1 MGVRNGHLI
10 FSSILPISATNSAT
24 MKKDTVMKTLQGL
37 PEEFDSE
44 ELFRRLIF
52 IDKLE
57 KASKQADEGLGSSL
71 EEVEA
76 KFERKWAKEQ

>member
-1 MGVRNGHLI
+1 
-10 FSSILPISATNSAT
+10 
-24 MKKDTVMKTLQGL
+24 MKTLQGL

-76 KFERKWAKEQ
+76 KFERKWANEQ

>member
-1 MGVRNGHLI
+1 
-10 FSSILPISATNSAT
+10 
-24 MKKDTVMKTLQGL
+24 MKTLQGL

-57 KASKQADEGLGSSL
+57 KASKQADSL
-71 EEVEA
+71 P
-76 KFERKWAKEQ
+76 KLPDHLPNQI